1 MRNYTAALIFL
12 YYDFSCFLH
21 NLMSKSLSF
30 NVYTHGPKLSKVTFH
45 LNSLSNSQNCTF
57 NV

>member
-1 MRNYTAALIFL
+1 MRKYTAALIFL

-21 NLMSKSLSF
+21 NLKSKSLFF
-30 NVYTHGPKLSKVTFH
+30 NVYIHGPKLSKVTFN
-45 LNSLSNSQNCTF
+45 LNSLSNSYNCIF